1 VKTWIVPEF
10 SSFLVGDPSS
20 SSLSCGATSVT
31 WCMVPQPFAAG
42 RNQTY
47 SEFWVIT
54 SSPCYPGY

>member
-20 SSLSCGATSVT
+20 SSLSCGATSGT

-54 SSPCYPGY
+54 SSP